1 MIADYLLPKTGRRN
15 GFQTSPGAPPRS
27 GIGYRPRPESIRRQ
41 STSHVCSASMW
52 ASIADG
58 MEEVRVKRLI
68 VALAMLLPA
77 TVAVADP
84 TYVISNMS
92 CAKVQAAVQSSGSA
106 ILRWQ
111 SKRGNPLYGRYVSDR
126 RFCLSGE
133 ILTIAS
139 VPAADKSCNV
149 KKCVWRVRTFR

>member
-1 MIADYLLPKTGRRN
+1 MQVEMR
-15 GFQTSPGAPPRS
+15 
-27 GIGYRPRPESIRRQ
+27 E
-41 STSHVCSASMW
+41 VC
-52 ASIADG
+52 
-58 MEEVRVKRLI
+58 VKKLVMAI
-68 VALAMLLPA
+68 AMLLPA
-77 TVAVADP
+77 TAAMADP

-126 RFCLSGE
+126 RFCKSGE
-133 ILTIAS
+133 IITIGS

-149 KKCVWRVRTFR
+149 KKCIWKVRTSR